1 MVTAHDKAPAPH
13 DPGPEAGGTE
23 AGGGQAGGTE
33 AGGTEAEGPGAD
45 RPSAGGPGA
54 GGAGGPV
61 VLVLG
66 RAVRRAEVP
75 GLCARLRELASQSA
89 GAGPVVVD
97 VGAVRA
103 PDLAVLEALARLR
116 LTARRLGRQIR
127 LRGASGELRALL
139 ARAGLDAVLP
149 AADLPGG
156 EGACGVEAGGQAEE
170 GEQAGGVQEGV
181 ERGDPAG

>member
-1 MVTAHDKAPAPH
+1 MVTAHDEAAAPH
-13 DPGPEAGGTE
+13 GPGPEAGG
-23 AGGGQAGGTE
+23 AQAGG
-33 AGGTEAEGPGAD
+33 AGAEGPGAG
-45 RPSAGGPGA
+45 RPGA
-54 GGAGGPV
+54 GGAGAPV

-75 GLCARLRELASQSA
+75 GLCARLRELASRDA
-89 GAGPVVVD
+89 EGRPVVVD
-97 VGAVRA
+97 VGAVRT

-116 LTARRLGRQIR
+116 LTARRLGRRIR

-149 AADLPGG
+149 AADLPRG

-170 GEQAGGVQEGV
+170 GEEPGGVQERV

>member
-1 MVTAHDKAPAPH
+1 MGDPA
-13 DPGPEAGGTE
+13 
-23 AGGGQAGGTE
+23 
-33 AGGTEAEGPGAD
+33 
-45 RPSAGGPGA
+45 
-54 GGAGGPV
+54 

-75 GLCARLRELASQSA
+75 GLCARLRELASRDAQ
-89 GAGPVVVD
+89 GGPVVVD

-116 LTARRLGRQIR
+116 LTARRLGRRIR

-156 EGACGVEAGGQAEE
+156 EGVDGVEAGGQAEE
-170 GEQAGGVQEGV
+170 GEEAGGVQEGV
-181 ERGDPAG
+181 ERGDPAA

>member
-1 MVTAHDKAPAPH
+1 MVTAHDEKPTPH
-13 DPGPEAGGTE
+13 DPGPEAGGAQAGGVE
-23 AGGGQAGGTE
+23 AGGAPPGG
-33 AGGTEAEGPGAD
+33 AEAEG
-45 RPSAGGPGA
+45 PSAGGPGA
-54 GGAGGPV
+54 DGPGAGGAGDPV

-75 GLCARLRELASQSA
+75 GLCARLRELAARGA

-103 PDLAVLEALARLR
+103 PDLAALEALARLR
-116 LTARRLGRQIR
+116 LTARRLGRRIR

-156 EGACGVEAGGQAEE
+156 EGVDGVEAGGQAEE
-170 GEQAGGVQEGV
+170 GEEAGGVQEGV

>member
-1 MVTAHDKAPAPH
+1 MVTAHDEAPAPH
-13 DPGPEAGGTE
+13 DPGPEAGGAET
-23 AGGGQAGGTE
+23 
-33 AGGTEAEGPGAD
+33 EGPGAG
-45 RPSAGGPGA
+45 RSPAGGPGA
-54 GGAGGPV
+54 GGAGDPV

-75 GLCARLRELASQSA
+75 GLCARLRELASR
-89 GAGPVVVD
+89 GAGTGPVIVD
-97 VGAVRA
+97 VGAVRS

-116 LTARRLGRQIR
+116 LTARRLGRRIR

-139 ARAGLDAVLP
+139 ARAGLDAVLS

-156 EGACGVEAGGQAEE
+156 EGACGVEAGGQTEE
-170 GEQAGGVQEGV
+170 GEEAGGVQEGV

>member
-13 DPGPEAGGTE
+13 GPGPEAGGAQAGGAE
-23 AGGGQAGGTE
+23 AGGAQ
-33 AGGTEAEGPGAD
+33 AEGPGAD
-45 RPSAGGPGA
+45 GPGVGGPGAGGPGA
-54 GGAGGPV
+54 GGPGAPV

-75 GLCARLRELASQSA
+75 GLCARLRELASR
-89 GAGPVVVD
+89 GAEGGPVVVD

-116 LTARRLGRQIR
+116 LTARRLGRRIR

-139 ARAGLDAVLP
+139 ARAGIDAVLP
-149 AADLPGG
+149 AADLPRG
-156 EGACGVEAGGQAEE
+156 EGVDGVEAGGQAEE
-170 GEQAGGVQEGV
+170 GEQPGGVQEGV